1 MSGVWR
7 IVAAAV
13 FAALASGVM
22 PGQIAPVQLTIEPAR
37 LIRGRTAILDISLQI
52 PEGYFVPAETRGS
65 LKGAWLQPL
74 PPWISRELPTY
85 PISDSVRLNG
95 SDTSVLAYSR
105 PFVVHMPVDVPPGL
119 RGPNELSVR

>member
-52 PEGYFVPAETRGS
+52 PEG
-65 LKGAWLQPL
+65 
-74 PPWISRELPTY
+74 IS
-85 PISDSVRLNG
+85 
-95 SDTSVLAYSR
+95 
-105 PFVVHMPVDVPPGL
+105 FL
-119 RGPNELSVR
+119 RRRAAR